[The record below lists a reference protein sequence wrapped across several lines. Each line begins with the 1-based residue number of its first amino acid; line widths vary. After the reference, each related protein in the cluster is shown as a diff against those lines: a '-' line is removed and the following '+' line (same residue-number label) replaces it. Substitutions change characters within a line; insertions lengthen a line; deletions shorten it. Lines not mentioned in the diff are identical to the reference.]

1 MSAAWEQA
9 TGFKGVGRAKTGWG
23 SQVGIQENGE
33 LPEDDSIIKGSLPNG
48 LRYTIKRNT
57 MPQGRFFSFLEVHCG
72 SVDEEDHQQGIAHF
86 LEHMLFVSNDVP
98 ACMFERSIGKAD
110 FFSHFLQLGTEEY
123 PNPDAM
129 REILAK
135 LGMSQVHK
143 MSLMYQP
150 RCTVGKVEKSNLHA
164 AKKKKNQL
172 RKLQNYMI
180 STLMDI

>member
-23 SQVGIQENGE
+23 SQVGIDENGD

-48 LRYTIKRNT
+48 LRYTIKKNT

-72 SVDEEDHQQGIAHF
+72 SIDEEEHQQGIAHF
-86 LEHMLFVSNDVP
+86 LEHMLFVSSNIP
-98 ACMFERSIGKAD
+98 ACMSERPMEKNWKKNIHAL
-110 FFSHFLQLGTEEY
+110 FFLQLGTESY

-135 LGMSQVHK
+135 LGMSQVHG
-143 MSLMYQP
+143 MVFMYHQP
-150 RCTVGKVEKSNLHA
+150 TMLP
-164 AKKKKNQL
+164 
-172 RKLQNYMI
+172 
-180 STLMDI
+180 